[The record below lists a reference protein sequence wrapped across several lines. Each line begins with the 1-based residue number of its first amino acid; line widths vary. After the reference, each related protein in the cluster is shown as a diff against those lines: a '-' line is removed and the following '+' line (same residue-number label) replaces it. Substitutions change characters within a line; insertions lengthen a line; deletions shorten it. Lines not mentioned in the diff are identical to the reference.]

1 VNDLEEQLR
10 GSLERLAGPV
20 VARVAPEGI
29 RARVRRRRIGVALVA
44 ACTSLALAGAAVA
57 VIRRPVPP
65 VVVPTNP
72 YASLPPDWPA
82 VATTEDPG
90 AVVAG
95 TVDGIGFR
103 LTATTADGGDPC
115 LHLLVDGQQLG
126 TLCRS
131 TSDAPVPTRADLDL
145 GVLRGGA
152 LGDLRAH
159 LGFVSERTA
168 SLVAFYDGIDHPM
181 PVFAEPDGWNVRP
194 FLFFPPSRFDGWV
207 DAIDGAGNPLAETS
221 LCGSLNTQM
230 GCIRLVDQVAVIP
243 GRYTPPP
250 PGRMGSP
257 PGDSWEY
264 LDPIVRA
271 EPTGDRV
278 VDIAWGGSF
287 TPYVD
292 LELPSPVSGK
302 KIVVTYGRAG
312 GLEFALAV
320 YDTNGRYDSDG
331 GSVAQLSW
339 GHAYTESDLGEVLG
353 VSSLE
358 AGVPPGQDVSLVLA
372 PRRAPDGTRFEFV
385 YGWASDRVD
394 HVEFRMQD
402 GWTQRV
408 PVEHAGPTD
417 GYGWVIAFIPDELGA
432 AVPVTSDGREL
443 ARWAL
448 CVDEQGAPVCPSWSH
463 G

>member
-57 VIRRPVPP
+57 VIRRPVPS
-65 VVVPTNP
+65 VVVPTLNP
-72 YASLPPDWPA
+72 YRSLPPGWPA
-82 VATTEDPG
+82 VDTTEDPG

-95 TVDGIGFR
+95 TVDGVAFR

-115 LHLLVDGQQLG
+115 LHLLVHGERLG
-126 TLCRS
+126 TLCGS

-194 FLFFPPSRFDGWV
+194 FLFFPPPRFDAWV
-207 DAIDGAGNPLAETS
+207 DAVDDAGNPLAETS
-221 LCGSLNTQM
+221 VCGSLHTQM

-250 PGRMGSP
+250 PGRLGSP

-292 LELPSPVSGK
+292 REVPSPVSGK

-320 YDTNGRYDSDG
+320 YDTNGRTTLTAEASR
-331 GSVAQLSW
+331 SSR
-339 GHAYTESDLGEVLG
+339 G
-353 VSSLE
+353 V
-358 AGVPPGQDVSLVLA
+358 
-372 PRRAPDGTRFEFV
+372 TRTPSRIS
-385 YGWASDRVD
+385 AR
-394 HVEFRMQD
+394 
-402 GWTQRV
+402 
-408 PVEHAGPTD
+408 
-417 GYGWVIAFIPDELGA
+417 
-432 AVPVTSDGREL
+432 
-443 ARWAL
+443 RWACRPSTRVCRPGRTFPSCSL
-448 CVDEQGAPVCPSWSH
+448 RDARRTVRASSSSTGGRATASTTSSSGCRTAGRSGCPSSTP
-463 G
+463 GRQTATAG